1 MRDSTL
7 WMAVLAATLVACE
20 APERVPPPSGTQ
32 LMAERLQQIARNRD
46 PVSNTYLNDLRIG
59 YLNGL
64 EEPLDP
70 LARLRARILLARERL
85 RAGQTQAAIDEFHQL
100 QPEIEQRQVRMRP
113 SLDLLIGTAY
123 MRLGE
128 QVNCLEGHTTA
139 SCLFPIGPDGVH
151 ADQQGSRMAL
161 DHFTA
166 VLERN
171 PDDLTARWLLNIAYM
186 TLGEYPDPVPP
197 QWLIA
202 PSLFA
207 SEHDIGH
214 FPDIAPFLGLDLV
227 SLAGGSI
234 MDDFDNDGFLD
245 LMISAW
251 NLNDQLRYFRNR
263 GDGTFVERTR
273 EVGLTGIT
281 GGLQLVHADFDND
294 GWLDFLAVRGA
305 WQGRDGQH
313 PNSLVRNQGDGTFA
327 DVTAAAGLL
336 SFHPTQ
342 TAAWADVDNDGL
354 LDLFVGNET
363 FPGIGDVHPG
373 ELFHNQGDG
382 TFVEKAASL
391 GLATEG
397 LVKGTTWGDFDNDGQ
412 VDLYVS
418 RLMGD
423 NFLFR
428 NRGTAPTEGPRF
440 ADVAGRAGV
449 RRPRESFPTWFWD
462 FDNDGWL
469 DLFASGYHY
478 NPDLNAGDVAAD
490 YLGLPTDA
498 ERARL
503 FRNRGDGTFAD
514 ISQPS
519 RLHQVLYTMGCNY
532 VDLDN
537 DGWLDF
543 YLATG
548 SPSLRSVVPNRM
560 FRNAGGRVFQ
570 DVTASGGF
578 GHLQKGHGVAV
589 GDLDNDGDQDIYAV
603 IGGAY
608 TGDTFQNVLFEN
620 PGHGHR
626 WITLLLEGTQA
637 NRSAIGARIE
647 VQVETS
653 EGTRSIHRM
662 VSSGAS
668 FGASSLQE
676 EIGLGQATA
685 IREIAVIWPG
695 TDEVQRFADV
705 PLDRTYRVRQGAAAL
720 IPLVRRSLS
729 LAPKRDGAVQSHEHS
744 PAPDRSSL

>member
-1 MRDSTL
+1 MLCSIL
-7 WMAVLAATLVACE
+7 FLVVASLAACT
-20 APERVPPPSGTQ
+20 APEQAPPSAAGTQ
-32 LMAERLQQIARNRD
+32 RMVERLQQIALNRN
-46 PVSNTYLNDLRIG
+46 PISNIYLNDLRVEHFSRLQEHA
-59 YLNGL
+59 Y
-64 EEPLDP
+64 P
-70 LARLRARILLARERL
+70 LARLRTRIVLARERL
-85 RAGQTQAAIDEFHQL
+85 RAGQTQASIDELYAL
-100 QPEIEQRQVRMRP
+100 QPEIEHHRIRTQP
-113 SLDLLIGTAY
+113 SLDMLLGLAY

-139 SCLFPIGPDGVH
+139 ACLFPIGPDGVH
-151 ADQQGSRMAL
+151 ADPRGSRTAL
-161 DHFTA
+161 AYFTT
-166 VLERN
+166 VLEQN

-186 TLGEYPDPVPP
+186 TLGEYPDQVPS
-197 QWLIA
+197 QWVLA

-207 SEHDIGH
+207 SEYDIGH
-214 FPDIAPFLGLDLV
+214 FPDIAPFLSLDLV
-227 SLAGGSI
+227 SLSGGSI
-234 MDDFDNDGFLD
+234 MDDFDNDGLLD
-245 LMISAW
+245 LVVSSWA
-251 NLNDQLRYFRNR
+251 LGDQLRYFRNQ
-263 GDGTFVERTR
+263 GDGTFSERTQA
-273 EVGLTGIT
+273 VGLTGLT

-294 GWLDFLAVRGA
+294 SYLDFLVLRGA
-305 WQGRDGQH
+305 WMGVDGQH
-313 PNSLVRNQGDGTFA
+313 PNSLVRNQGGTFA
-327 DVTAAAGLL
+327 DVTEATGLL

-342 TAAWADVDNDGL
+342 TAAWADMDNDGW
-354 LDLFVGNET
+354 LDLFIGNET
-363 FPGIGDVHPG
+363 FREDGDIHPS

-391 GLATEG
+391 GLATQG
-397 LVKGTTWGDFDNDGQ
+397 FVKGATWGDFDNDGQ

-418 RLMGD
+418 RLLGD

-428 NRGTAPTEGPRF
+428 NQGAESTEEPRF
-440 ADVAGRAGV
+440 VDVASLAGV
-449 RRPRESFPTWFWD
+449 KQPHNSFPTWFWD

-478 NPDLNAGDVAAD
+478 NPEINAGDVAAD

-503 FRNRGDGTFAD
+503 FRNRGNGTFAD
-514 ISQPS
+514 VSQAHH
-519 RLHQVLYTMGCNY
+519 LHKVLYTMGCNY

-543 YLATG
+543 YVGTG
-548 SPSLRSVVPNRM
+548 APSLRSVMPNRM
-560 FRNAGGRVFQ
+560 FRNASGRVFQ

-608 TGDTFQNVLFEN
+608 TGDIFQNVLFEN
-620 PGHGHR
+620 PGHGNR

-637 NRSAIGARIE
+637 NRSAIGARVE

-653 EGTRSIHRM
+653 RGTRSIHRT

-668 FGASSLQE
+668 FGASSLQQ
-676 EIGLGQATA
+676 EIGLGPATA

-695 TDEVQRFADV
+695 ADKIQRFADV
-705 PLDRTYRVRQGAAAL
+705 PLDQAYRVRQGAAAL
-720 IPLVRRSLS
+720 IPLVRKAVS
-729 LAPKRDGAVQSHEHS
+729 LAPERDAQGHHS
-744 PAPDRSSL
+744 PARN

>member
-1 MRDSTL
+1 MLYSTL
-7 WMAVLAATLVACE
+7 SLAVVASLAACT
-20 APERVPPPSGTQ
+20 APEQAPPSSADTQ
-32 LMAERLQQIARNRD
+32 RMAERLRQIALNRN
-46 PVSNTYLNDLRIG
+46 PISNIYLNDLRVEHFSR
-59 YLNGL
+59 LQERL
-64 EEPLDP
+64 SP
-70 LARLRARILLARERL
+70 LARLRTRIVLAREHL
-85 RAGQTQAAIDEFHQL
+85 RAGQTQASIDKLYAL
-100 QPEIEQRQVRMRP
+100 QPEIEHHRIRTQP
-113 SLDLLIGTAY
+113 SLDMILGLAY
-123 MRLGE
+123 LRLGE

-139 SCLFPIGPDGVH
+139 ACLFPIGPDGVH
-151 ADQQGSRMAL
+151 ADPQGSRTAL
-161 DHFTA
+161 GYFTT
-166 VLERN
+166 VLEQN

-186 TLGEYPDPVPP
+186 TLGEYPDQVPS
-197 QWLIA
+197 QWLLA
-202 PSLFA
+202 PSLFV
-207 SEHDIGH
+207 SEYDIGR
-214 FPDIAPFLGLDLV
+214 FPDIAPFLRLDLV
-227 SLAGGSI
+227 SLSGGSI
-234 MDDFDNDGFLD
+234 MDDFDNDGLLD
-245 LMISAW
+245 LVISSWA
-251 NLNDQLRYFRNR
+251 LDDQLRYFRNQ
-263 GDGTFVERTR
+263 GDGTFSERTQA
-273 EVGLTGIT
+273 VGLAGLT

-294 GWLDFLAVRGA
+294 SYLDFLVLRGA
-305 WQGRDGQH
+305 WMGIDGQH
-313 PNSLVRNQGDGTFA
+313 PNSLVRNQGGTFA
-327 DVTAAAGLL
+327 DVTEAAGLL

-342 TAAWADVDNDGL
+342 TAAWADMDNDGW

-363 FPGIGDVHPG
+363 FLDDGDIHPS

-382 TFVEKAASL
+382 TFAEKAASL
-391 GLATEG
+391 GLATKG
-397 LVKGTTWGDFDNDGQ
+397 FVKGSTWGDFDNDGQ

-418 RLMGD
+418 RLLGD

-428 NRGTAPTEGPRF
+428 NQGAESTEEPRF
-440 ADVAGRAGV
+440 VDVASLAGV
-449 RRPRESFPTWFWD
+449 EQPHNSFPTWFWD

-478 NPDLNAGDVAAD
+478 NPEINAGDVAAD

-503 FRNRGDGTFAD
+503 FRNRGNGTFAD
-514 ISQPS
+514 VSQAHH
-519 RLHQVLYTMGCNY
+519 LHKVLYTMGCNY

-543 YLATG
+543 YAGTG
-548 SPSLRSVVPNRM
+548 APSLRSVMPNRM

-608 TGDTFQNVLFEN
+608 TGDIFQNVLFEN

-637 NRSAIGARIE
+637 NRSAIGARVE

-653 EGTRSIHRM
+653 GGTRSIHRM

-668 FGASSLQE
+668 FGASSLQQ

-695 TDEVQRFADV
+695 ADAVQRFADV
-705 PLDRTYRVRQGAAAL
+705 PLDQAYRVRQGEVAL
-720 IPLVRRSLS
+720 IPLVRKSVS
-729 LAPKRDGAVQSHEHS
+729 LAPARDGAAQGHHS
-744 PAPDRSSL
+744 PAHN

>member
-1 MRDSTL
+1 MLYSTL
-7 WMAVLAATLVACE
+7 SLAVVASLAACT
-20 APERVPPPSGTQ
+20 APEQAPPSSAGTQ
-32 LMAERLQQIARNRD
+32 RMAERLRQIALNRN
-46 PVSNTYLNDLRIG
+46 PISNIYLNDLRVEHFSR
-59 YLNGL
+59 LQERL
-64 EEPLDP
+64 SP
-70 LARLRARILLARERL
+70 LARLRTRIVLAREHL
-85 RAGQTQAAIDEFHQL
+85 RAGQTQASIDELYAL
-100 QPEIEQRQVRMRP
+100 QPEIEHHRIRTQP
-113 SLDLLIGTAY
+113 SLDALLGLAY
-123 MRLGE
+123 LRLGE

-139 SCLFPIGPDGVH
+139 ACLFPIGPDGVH
-151 ADQQGSRMAL
+151 ADQRGSRTAL
-161 DHFTA
+161 GYFTT
-166 VLERN
+166 VLEQN
-171 PDDLTARWLLNIAYM
+171 PNDLTARWLLNIAYM
-186 TLGEYPDPVPP
+186 TLGEYPDQVPS
-197 QWLIA
+197 QWLLA
-202 PSLFA
+202 PSLFV
-207 SEHDIGH
+207 SEYDIGH
-214 FPDIAPFLGLDLV
+214 FPDIAPFLRIDLV
-227 SLAGGSI
+227 SSAGGSI
-234 MDDFDNDGFLD
+234 MDDFDNDGLLD
-245 LMISAW
+245 LVISSW
-251 NLNDQLRYFRNR
+251 DLDDQLRYFRNQ
-263 GDGTFVERTR
+263 GDGTFSERTQA
-273 EVGLTGIT
+273 VGLAGLT

-294 GWLDFLAVRGA
+294 SYLDFLVLRGA
-305 WQGRDGQH
+305 WMGIDGQH
-313 PNSLVRNQGDGTFA
+313 PNSLVRNQGGTFA
-327 DVTAAAGLL
+327 DVTEAAGLL

-342 TAAWADVDNDGL
+342 TAAWADMDNDGW

-363 FPGIGDVHPG
+363 FLDDGDIHPS

-382 TFVEKAASL
+382 TFAEKAASL
-391 GLATEG
+391 GLATQG
-397 LVKGTTWGDFDNDGQ
+397 FVKGSTWGDFDNDGQ

-418 RLMGD
+418 RLLGD

-428 NRGTAPTEGPRF
+428 NQGTESTEEPRF
-440 ADVAGRAGV
+440 VNVASQAGV
-449 RRPRESFPTWFWD
+449 KQPHNSFPTWFWD

-478 NPDLNAGDVAAD
+478 NPEINAGDVAAD

-503 FRNRGDGTFAD
+503 FRNRGNGTFAD
-514 ISQPS
+514 VSQAHH
-519 RLHQVLYTMGCNY
+519 LHKVLYTMGCNY

-543 YLATG
+543 YAGTG
-548 SPSLRSVVPNRM
+548 APSLRSVMPNRM

-608 TGDTFQNVLFEN
+608 TGDIFQNVLFEN

-637 NRSAIGARIE
+637 NRSAIGARVE

-653 EGTRSIHRM
+653 GGTRSIHRT

-668 FGASSLQE
+668 FGASSLQQ

-695 TDEVQRFADV
+695 EGAVQRFADV
-705 PLDRTYRVRQGAAAL
+705 PLDQAYRVRQGEAAL
-720 IPLVRRSLS
+720 IPLVRKAVS
-729 LAPKRDGAVQSHEHS
+729 LAPERDGADQGHHS
-744 PAPDRSSL
+744 PAHN

>member
-1 MRDSTL
+1 
-7 WMAVLAATLVACE
+7 
-20 APERVPPPSGTQ
+20 
-32 LMAERLQQIARNRD
+32 MAERLRQIARNRD
-46 PVSNTYLNDLRIG
+46 PVSNTYLNDLRVS
-59 YLNGL
+59 YLSGL
-64 EEPLDP
+64 EDPLDP

-85 RAGQTQAAIDEFHQL
+85 RAGQTQAAIDEFRQL
-100 QPEIEQRQVRMRP
+100 QPEIEQRQVRMQP
-113 SLDLLIGTAY
+113 SLDLLMGTAY

-139 SCLFPIGPDGVH
+139 SCLFPIGTDGVH
-151 ADQQGSRMAL
+151 ADPQGSRMAI
-161 DHFTA
+161 DYFAA
-166 VLERN
+166 VLEQN
-171 PDDLTARWLLNIAYM
+171 PSDLTARWLLNIAYM
-186 TLGEYPDPVPP
+186 TLGEYPDQVPP

-207 SEHDIGH
+207 SEHDIEH

-234 MDDFDNDGFLD
+234 MDDFDNDGLLD

-251 NLNDQLRYFRNR
+251 GLHDQLRYFRNR

-273 EVGLTGIT
+273 EVGITGIT

-294 GWLDFLAVRGA
+294 SWLDFLAVRGA

-327 DVTAAAGLL
+327 DVTEAAGVL

-342 TAAWADVDNDGL
+342 TAAWADIDNDGL

-363 FPGIGDVHPG
+363 FPGIGDTHPS

-382 TFVEKAASL
+382 TFVDKAVSL

-412 VDLYVS
+412 IDLYVS

-423 NFLFR
+423 NLLFR
-428 NRGTAPTEGPRF
+428 NRGGEPADGPRF
-440 ADVAGRAGV
+440 TDVAGQAGV
-449 RRPRESFPTWFWD
+449 KRPHESFPTWFWD

-478 NPDLNAGDVAAD
+478 NPDINAGDVAAD
-490 YLGLPTDA
+490 YLGLPTNA

-514 ISQPS
+514 ISQTS
-519 RLHQVLYTMGCNY
+519 HLHQVLYTMGCNY

-543 YLATG
+543 YVATG

-560 FRNAGGRVFQ
+560 FRNADGHVFQ

-620 PGHGHR
+620 PGHGNR

-637 NRSAIGARIE
+637 NRSAIGARVE

-653 EGTRSIHRM
+653 EGIRSIHRT

-668 FGASSLQE
+668 FGASSLQQ

-695 TDEVQRFADV
+695 ADEVQRFADV

-729 LAPKRDGAVQSHEHS
+729 LAPERDSTAGSHGHRPTSAVSQ
-744 PAPDRSSL
+744 

>member
-1 MRDSTL
+1 MRYSTL
-7 WMAVLAATLVACE
+7 LTAACIASLVACD
-20 APERVPPPSGTQ
+20 PPSGTQ

-46 PVSNTYLNDLRIG
+46 PVSNTYLNDLRVG
-59 YLNGL
+59 YLSGL

-70 LARLRARILLARERL
+70 LARLRARILLAREHL
-85 RAGQTQAAIDEFHQL
+85 RAGQTQAAIDEFRQL
-100 QPEIEQRQVRMRP
+100 QPEIEQRQVRMQP
-113 SLDLLIGTAY
+113 SLDLLLGTAY

-128 QVNCLEGHTTA
+128 QVNCLAGHATA

-151 ADQQGSRMAL
+151 ADPHGSRMAL
-161 DHFTA
+161 DHFAA
-166 VLERN
+166 VLEQN
-171 PDDLTARWLLNIAYM
+171 PGDLTARWLLNIAYM
-186 TLGEYPDPVPP
+186 TLGEYPAQVPP

-207 SEHDIGH
+207 SEYDIRH

-251 NLNDQLRYFRNR
+251 GLHDQLRYFRNQ

-294 GWLDFLAVRGA
+294 SWLDFLAVRGA

-313 PNSLVRNQGDGTFA
+313 PNSLVRNQGDGIFA
-327 DVTAAAGLL
+327 DVTEAAGVL

-342 TAAWADVDNDGL
+342 TAAWADIDNDGL

-363 FPGIGDVHPG
+363 FPGIGDTHPG

-382 TFVEKAASL
+382 TFVEKATPL
-391 GLATEG
+391 GLATKG
-397 LVKGTTWGDFDNDGQ
+397 LVKGATWGDFDNDGQ
-412 VDLYVS
+412 IDLYVS

-423 NFLFR
+423 NLLFR
-428 NRGTAPTEGPRF
+428 NRGGEPRF
-440 ADVAGRAGV
+440 TDVAGQAGV
-449 RRPRESFPTWFWD
+449 KRPHESFPTWFWD

-478 NPDLNAGDVAAD
+478 NPDINAGDVAAD
-490 YLGLPTDA
+490 YLGLPTNA

-503 FRNRGDGTFAD
+503 FRNRGDGTFTD
-514 ISQPS
+514 MSQAS

-532 VDLDN
+532 IDLDN

-543 YLATG
+543 YVATG

-560 FRNAGGRVFQ
+560 FRNANGRVFQ

-626 WITLLLEGTQA
+626 WITLLLEGTEA
-637 NRSAIGARIE
+637 NRSAIGARVE
-647 VQVETS
+647 VQVETA

-668 FGASSLQE
+668 FGASSLQQ
-676 EIGLGQATA
+676 EIGLGPATA

-695 TDEVQRFADV
+695 ADEVQRFADV
-705 PLDRTYRVRQGAAAL
+705 PLDRTYRVRQDAAAL

-729 LAPKRDGAVQSHEHS
+729 LAPERDGAAGSHGHS
-744 PAPDRSSL
+744 PGLD

>member
-1 MRDSTL
+1 MLYSTRSL
-7 WMAVLAATLVACE
+7 AVVASLAACT
-20 APERVPPPSGTQ
+20 APEQAPPSSAGTQ
-32 LMAERLQQIARNRD
+32 RMVERLQQIALNRN
-46 PVSNTYLNDLRIG
+46 PISNIYLNDLRVEHFSRLQEHL
-59 YLNGL
+59 Y
-64 EEPLDP
+64 P
-70 LARLRARILLARERL
+70 LARLRTRIVLAREHL
-85 RAGQTQAAIDEFHQL
+85 RAGQTQASIDELYAL
-100 QPEIEQRQVRMRP
+100 QPEIEHHRIRTQP
-113 SLDLLIGTAY
+113 SLDMLLGLAY

-139 SCLFPIGPDGVH
+139 ACLFPIGPDGVH
-151 ADQQGSRMAL
+151 ADPQGSRTAL
-161 DHFTA
+161 AYFTT
-166 VLERN
+166 VLEQN

-186 TLGEYPDPVPP
+186 TLGEYPDQVPS
-197 QWLIA
+197 QWLLA

-214 FPDIAPFLGLDLV
+214 FPDIAPFLRLDLV
-227 SLAGGSI
+227 SLSGGSI
-234 MDDFDNDGFLD
+234 MDDFDNDGLLD
-245 LMISAW
+245 LVISSWA
-251 NLNDQLRYFRNR
+251 LDDQLRYFRNQ
-263 GDGTFVERTR
+263 GDGTFSERTQA
-273 EVGLTGIT
+273 VGLTGLT

-294 GWLDFLAVRGA
+294 SWLDFLVLRGA
-305 WQGRDGQH
+305 WMGIDGQH
-313 PNSLVRNQGDGTFA
+313 PNSLVHNQGGTFA
-327 DVTAAAGLL
+327 DVTEAAGLL

-342 TAAWADVDNDGL
+342 TAAWADMDNDGW
-354 LDLFVGNET
+354 LDLFIGNET
-363 FPGIGDVHPG
+363 FLDDGDIHPS

-382 TFVEKAASL
+382 TFAEKAASL
-391 GLATEG
+391 GLATQG
-397 LVKGTTWGDFDNDGQ
+397 FVKGATWGDFDNDGQ

-428 NRGTAPTEGPRF
+428 NQGAESIEEPRF
-440 ADVAGRAGV
+440 VDVASLAGV
-449 RRPRESFPTWFWD
+449 KQPHNSFPTWFWD

-478 NPDLNAGDVAAD
+478 NPEINAGDVAAD

-503 FRNRGDGTFAD
+503 FRNRGNGTFAD
-514 ISQPS
+514 VSQGH
-519 RLHQVLYTMGCNY
+519 RLHKVLYTMGCNY

-543 YLATG
+543 YAGTG
-548 SPSLRSVVPNRM
+548 APSLRSVMPNRM

-608 TGDTFQNVLFEN
+608 TGDIFQNVLFEN

-637 NRSAIGARIE
+637 NRSAIGARVE

-653 EGTRSIHRM
+653 GGTRSIHRM

-668 FGASSLQE
+668 FGASSLQQ

-695 TDEVQRFADV
+695 EDEVQRFADV
-705 PLDRTYRVRQGAAAL
+705 PLDQAYRVRQGEAAL
-720 IPLVRRSLS
+720 IPLGRRSVS
-729 LAPKRDGAVQSHEHS
+729 LAPERDGAAHGHHS
-744 PAPDRSSL
+744 PAHD

>member
-1 MRDSTL
+1 MLYSTL
-7 WMAVLAATLVACE
+7 SLVVVSLAACT
-20 APERVPPPSGTQ
+20 APEQAPPPAAPTQ
-32 LMAERLQQIARNRD
+32 RMAERLQQIAHNQN
-46 PVSNTYLNDLRIG
+46 PVSNIYLNDLRVDHFSSRQD
-59 YLNGL
+59 LL
-64 EEPLDP
+64 SP
-70 LARLRARILLARERL
+70 LALMRARILLARERL
-85 RAGQTQAAIDEFHQL
+85 RAGQTQASIDEFQQL
-100 QPEIEQRQVRMRP
+100 RPELEKRQVRMEP
-113 SLDLLIGTAY
+113 SLDMLLGLAY
-123 MRLGE
+123 LRLGE

-151 ADQQGSRMAL
+151 ADPRGSRTAL
-161 DHFTA
+161 SYLAT
-166 VLERN
+166 VLEQN

-186 TLGEYPDPVPP
+186 TLGEYPDQVPS

-202 PSLFA
+202 PALFV
-207 SEHDIGH
+207 SEYDIGH
-214 FPDIAPFLGLDLV
+214 FPDIAPFLRLDLV

-251 NLNDQLRYFRNR
+251 GLHDQLRYFRNQ
-263 GDGTFVERTR
+263 GDGTFSERTR
-273 EVGLTGIT
+273 EAGLTGIT

-305 WQGRDGQH
+305 WQGIDGQH

-327 DVTAAAGLL
+327 DVTEAAGLL

-342 TAAWADVDNDGL
+342 TAAWADVDSDGL

-363 FPGIGDVHPG
+363 FPGLNDVHPG

-391 GLATEG
+391 GLAVEG
-397 LVKGTTWGDFDNDGQ
+397 FVKGATWGDFDNDGQ
-412 VDLYVS
+412 IDLYVS

-423 NFLFR
+423 NFLFH
-428 NRGTAPTEGPRF
+428 NRGPEPAEGLPF
-440 ADVAGRAGV
+440 ADVAGQAGV
-449 RRPRESFPTWFWD
+449 KRPHESFPTWFWD

-490 YLGLPTDA
+490 YLGVPTDA

-503 FRNRGDGTFAD
+503 FRNRGNGTFAD
-514 ISQPS
+514 VSQTHH
-519 RLHQVLYTMGCNY
+519 LHKVLYTMGCNY

-543 YLATG
+543 YVGTG
-548 SPSLRSVVPNRM
+548 APSLRSVMPNRM
-560 FRNAGGRVFQ
+560 FRNASGHVFQ
-570 DVTASGGF
+570 DVTTSGGF

-620 PGHGHR
+620 PGHGNR

-637 NRSAIGARIE
+637 NRSAIGARVE
-647 VQVETS
+647 VQVETA
-653 EGTRSIHRM
+653 EGIRSIHRT

-668 FGASSLQE
+668 FGASSLQQ

-685 IREIAVIWPG
+685 IREIAVLWPG
-695 TDEVQRFADV
+695 EDAVQRFADV
-705 PLDRTYRVRQGAAAL
+705 PLDQAYRVRQGEAAL
-720 IPLVRRSLS
+720 IPLVRKSVS
-729 LAPKRDGAVQSHEHS
+729 LAPERDAQGHHS
-744 PAPDRSSL
+744 PAHN

>member
-1 MRDSTL
+1 MRHSTL
-7 WMAVLAATLVACE
+7 LMAACIGSLIACE
-20 APERVPPPSGTQ
+20 TPEQVPPPSDAQ
-32 LMAERLQQIARNRD
+32 SMAERLRQIAHNRD
-46 PVSNTYLNDLRIG
+46 PVSNTYLSDLRVS
-59 YLNGL
+59 YLSGL
-64 EEPLDP
+64 AEPLDP

-85 RAGQTQAAIDEFHQL
+85 RAGQTQASIDEFRQL
-100 QPEIEQRQVRMRP
+100 QPEIEQRQVRMQP
-113 SLDLLIGTAY
+113 SLDLLLGTAY

-151 ADQQGSRMAL
+151 ADPHGSRMAL
-161 DHFTA
+161 GHFAA
-166 VLERN
+166 VLEQN
-171 PDDLTARWLLNIAYM
+171 PGDLTARWLLNVAYM
-186 TLGEYPDPVPP
+186 TLGEYPDQVPP

-251 NLNDQLRYFRNR
+251 GLHDQLRYFRNQ
-263 GDGTFVERTR
+263 GDGTFAERTR

-294 GWLDFLAVRGA
+294 SWLDFLAVRGA
-305 WQGRDGQH
+305 WQDRDGQH

-327 DVTAAAGLL
+327 DVTEAAGVL

-342 TAAWADVDNDGL
+342 TAAWADIDSDGL

-363 FPGIGDVHPG
+363 FPGIGDTHPG

-382 TFVEKAASL
+382 TFIEKAASL

-397 LVKGTTWGDFDNDGQ
+397 LVKGATWGDFDNDGQ
-412 VDLYVS
+412 IDLYVS

-423 NFLFR
+423 NLLFR
-428 NRGTAPTEGPRF
+428 NRGGEPADGPRF
-440 ADVAGRAGV
+440 TDVAGQAGV
-449 RRPRESFPTWFWD
+449 KRPHESFPTWFWD

-478 NPDLNAGDVAAD
+478 NPDINAGDVAAD
-490 YLGLPTDA
+490 YLSLPTNA

-514 ISQPS
+514 VSQTS

-543 YLATG
+543 YVATG

-560 FRNAGGRVFQ
+560 FRNASGHVFQ

-637 NRSAIGARIE
+637 NRSAIGARVE

-668 FGASSLQE
+668 FGASSLQQ
-676 EIGLGQATA
+676 EIGLGQAAA

-695 TDEVQRFADV
+695 ADEVQRFSEV

-729 LAPKRDGAVQSHEHS
+729 LAPERDGAAGSHEHRPTS
-744 PAPDRSSL
+744 AAYQ

>member
-1 MRDSTL
+1 MLYSTL
-7 WMAVLAATLVACE
+7 SLAIVVSLAACT
-20 APERVPPPSGTQ
+20 APEQARPSSAATQ
-32 LMAERLQQIARNRD
+32 RMAERLRQIAHNQN
-46 PVSNTYLNDLRIG
+46 PISNIYLNDLRVEHFSSRQEH
-59 YLNGL
+59 LS
-64 EEPLDP
+64 P
-70 LARLRARILLARERL
+70 LARMRARILLARERL
-85 RAGQTQAAIDEFHQL
+85 RAGQTQVSIDEFHQL
-100 QPEIEQRQVRMRP
+100 RPELEKRQVRMQP
-113 SLDLLIGTAY
+113 SLNMLLGLAY

-151 ADQQGSRMAL
+151 ADQQGSRTAL
-161 DHFTA
+161 DHFTT
-166 VLERN
+166 VLEQN

-186 TLGEYPDPVPP
+186 TLGKYPDQVPS

-214 FPDIAPFLGLDLV
+214 FLDIAPFLRLDLV

-234 MDDFDNDGFLD
+234 MDDFDNDGLLD
-245 LMISAW
+245 LVISSW
-251 NLNDQLRYFRNR
+251 DLDEQLRYFRNQ

-273 EVGLTGIT
+273 AVGLTGIT

-294 GWLDFLAVRGA
+294 SWLDFLAVRGA
-305 WQGRDGQH
+305 WQGIDGQH

-327 DVTAAAGLL
+327 DVTEAAGVL

-342 TAAWADVDNDGL
+342 TAAWADVDNDGW

-363 FPGIGDVHPG
+363 FPGTGDVHPS

-391 GLATEG
+391 GLATKG
-397 LVKGTTWGDFDNDGQ
+397 FVKGSTWGDFDNDGQ
-412 VDLYVS
+412 IDLYVS

-423 NFLFR
+423 NSLFH
-428 NRGTAPTEGPRF
+428 NRGAEPAEGSRF
-440 ADVAGRAGV
+440 TDVAGRAGV
-449 RRPRESFPTWFWD
+449 KRPHESFPTWFWD

-503 FRNRGDGTFAD
+503 FRNQGNGTFAD
-514 ISQPS
+514 VSQAHHV
-519 RLHQVLYTMGCNY
+519 HQVLYTMGCNY

-543 YLATG
+543 YVGTG
-548 SPSLRSVVPNRM
+548 APSLRSVMPNRM
-560 FRNAGGRVFQ
+560 FRNAGGHVFQ

-608 TGDTFQNVLFEN
+608 TGDIFQNVLFEN
-620 PGHGHR
+620 PGHGNR
-626 WITLLLEGTQA
+626 WVTLLLEGTQA
-637 NRSAIGARIE
+637 NRSAIGARVE

-653 EGTRSIHRM
+653 AGTRSIHRM

-668 FGASSLQE
+668 FGASSLQQ
-676 EIGLGQATA
+676 EIGLGPATA
-685 IREIAVIWPG
+685 IQEISVIWPG
-695 TDEVQRFADV
+695 ADKIQRFADV
-705 PLDRTYRVRQGAAAL
+705 PLDRAYRVRQGEATL
-720 IPLVRRSLS
+720 IPLVRRSVS
-729 LAPKRDGAVQSHEHS
+729 LAPERDGATQVHHS
-744 PAPDRSSL
+744 PAHD

>member
-1 MRDSTL
+1 MLSSTL
-7 WMAVLAATLVACE
+7 SLAVVASLVACTASE
-20 APERVPPPSGTQ
+20 QAPPSSAGTQ
-32 LMAERLQQIARNRD
+32 RMAERLRQIAHNRN
-46 PVSNTYLNDLRIG
+46 PVANIYLNDLRVEHFNR
-59 YLNGL
+59 LQERL
-64 EEPLDP
+64 SPLT
-70 LARLRARILLARERL
+70 RLRTRIVLARERL
-85 RAGQTQAAIDEFHQL
+85 RAGQTQTSIDEFYAL
-100 QPEIEQRQVRMRP
+100 QPEIEHHRIRTQP
-113 SLDLLIGTAY
+113 SIDMLLGIAY

-151 ADQQGSRMAL
+151 TDPQGSRTAL
-161 DHFTA
+161 GYFTTA
-166 VLERN
+166 LEQN

-186 TLGEYPDPVPP
+186 TLGEYPDQVPS
-197 QWLIA
+197 QWLLA

-214 FPDIAPFLGLDLV
+214 FPDIAPFLRLDLV
-227 SLAGGSI
+227 SPAGGSI
-234 MDDFDNDGFLD
+234 MDDFDNDGLLD
-245 LMISAW
+245 LVISSW
-251 NLNDQLRYFRNR
+251 EIDDQLRYFRNQ
-263 GDGTFVERTR
+263 GDGTFSERTQA
-273 EVGLTGIT
+273 VGLTGLT

-294 GWLDFLAVRGA
+294 SWLDFLVLRGA
-305 WQGRDGQH
+305 WMGIDGQH
-313 PNSLVRNQGDGTFA
+313 PNSLVRNQSGTFA
-327 DVTAAAGLL
+327 DVTEAAGLL

-342 TAAWADVDNDGL
+342 TAAWADMDNDGW

-363 FPGIGDVHPG
+363 FLDDGDIHPS

-382 TFVEKAASL
+382 TFAEKAASL
-391 GLATEG
+391 GLATKG
-397 LVKGTTWGDFDNDGQ
+397 FVKGATWGDFDNDGQ

-423 NFLFR
+423 NLLFR
-428 NRGTAPTEGPRF
+428 NQGAESTAEPRF
-440 ADVAGRAGV
+440 VDVASLAGV
-449 RRPRESFPTWFWD
+449 KQPHNSFPTWFWD

-478 NPDLNAGDVAAD
+478 NPEINAGDVAAD

-503 FRNRGDGTFAD
+503 FRNRGNGTFAD
-514 ISQPS
+514 VSQAS
-519 RLHQVLYTMGCNY
+519 HLHKVLYTMGCNY

-543 YLATG
+543 YLGTG
-548 SPSLRSVVPNRM
+548 APSLRSVMPNRM
-560 FRNAGGRVFQ
+560 FRNAEGQGFQ
-570 DVTASGGF
+570 DVTTSGGF

-608 TGDTFQNVLFEN
+608 TGDIFQNVLFEN

-647 VQVETS
+647 VQVKTA
-653 EGTRSIHRM
+653 EGTRSIHRT

-668 FGASSLQE
+668 FGASSLQQ
-676 EIGLGQATA
+676 EIGLGQATV

-695 TDEVQRFADV
+695 ADEAQRFADV
-705 PLDRTYRVRQGAAAL
+705 PLDRAYRVRQGQADL
-720 IPLVRRSLS
+720 IPLARQSLS
-729 LAPKRDGAVQSHEHS
+729 LAPKRDGAAQGHHS
-744 PAPDRSSL
+744 PAHN

>member
-1 MRDSTL
+1 MRYSTL
-7 WMAVLAATLVACE
+7 LMAACIASLVACE
-20 APERVPPPSGTQ
+20 PPEQVPPPSISQ
-32 LMAERLQQIARNRD
+32 SMAERLQQIARNRN
-46 PVSNTYLNDLRIG
+46 PVSNTYLNDLRVG
-59 YLNGL
+59 YLSGL

-85 RAGQTQAAIDEFHQL
+85 RAGQTQAAIDEFRQL
-100 QPEIEQRQVRMRP
+100 QPEIEQRQVRLQP
-113 SLDLLIGTAY
+113 SLDLLLGTAY

-128 QVNCLEGHTTA
+128 QVNCLEGHATA

-151 ADQQGSRMAL
+151 ADPQGSRMAIN
-161 DHFTA
+161 HFAA
-166 VLERN
+166 VLEQN
-171 PDDLTARWLLNIAYM
+171 PSDLTARWLLNIAYM
-186 TLGEYPDPVPP
+186 TLGEYPDQVPP
-197 QWLIA
+197 EWLIA
-202 PSLFA
+202 PSLFT
-207 SEHDIGH
+207 SEYDIGH
-214 FPDIAPFLGLDLV
+214 FPDIAPFLKLDLV

-251 NLNDQLRYFRNR
+251 GLHDQLRYFRNR

-294 GWLDFLAVRGA
+294 SWLDFLAVRGA
-305 WQGRDGQH
+305 WQDRDGLH

-327 DVTAAAGLL
+327 DVTETAGVL

-342 TAAWADVDNDGL
+342 TAAWADIDNDGL

-382 TFVEKAASL
+382 TFSEKAASL
-391 GLATEG
+391 GLATKG
-397 LVKGTTWGDFDNDGQ
+397 FVKGATWGDFDNDGQ
-412 VDLYVS
+412 IDLYVS

-423 NFLFR
+423 NLLFR
-428 NRGTAPTEGPRF
+428 NRGGEPAEGPRF
-440 ADVAGRAGV
+440 TDVAGQAGV
-449 RRPRESFPTWFWD
+449 KRPHESFPTWFWD

-478 NPDLNAGDVAAD
+478 NPDINAGDVAAD
-490 YLGLPTDA
+490 YLNLPTNA

-514 ISQPS
+514 VSQTS

-537 DGWLDF
+537 DGLLDF
-543 YLATG
+543 YVATG

-560 FRNAGGRVFQ
+560 FRNAGGRAFQ

-637 NRSAIGARIE
+637 NRSAIGARVE
-647 VQVETS
+647 VQVETA

-668 FGASSLQE
+668 FGASSLQQ
-676 EIGLGQATA
+676 EIGLGPATA

-695 TDEVQRFADV
+695 ADEVQRFVDV

-720 IPLVRRSLS
+720 IPLARRALS
-729 LAPKRDGAVQSHEHS
+729 LAPERDGAAGSHEHS
-744 PAPDRSSL
+744 PTPEQNSL

>member
-1 MRDSTL
+1 MLYSIL
-7 WMAVLAATLVACE
+7 FLVVVSLAACT
-20 APERVPPPSGTQ
+20 APEQAPPSSAGTQ
-32 LMAERLQQIARNRD
+32 RMVERLQQIALNRN
-46 PVSNTYLNDLRIG
+46 PISNIYLNDLRVEHFSR
-59 YLNGL
+59 LQEHL
-64 EEPLDP
+64 SP
-70 LARLRARILLARERL
+70 LARLRTRIVLAREYL
-85 RAGQTQAAIDEFHQL
+85 RAGQTQASIDELSAL
-100 QPEIEQRQVRMRP
+100 QPEIEHHRIRTEP
-113 SLDLLIGTAY
+113 SLDMILGLAY

-139 SCLFPIGPDGVH
+139 ACLFPIGPDGVH
-151 ADQQGSRMAL
+151 ADPQGSRTAL
-161 DHFTA
+161 AYFTT
-166 VLERN
+166 VLEQN

-186 TLGEYPDPVPP
+186 TLGEYPDQVPS
-197 QWLIA
+197 QWLLA

-207 SEHDIGH
+207 SEYDIGH
-214 FPDIAPFLGLDLV
+214 FPDIAPFLRLDLV
-227 SLAGGSI
+227 SLSGGSI
-234 MDDFDNDGFLD
+234 MDDFDNDGLLD
-245 LMISAW
+245 LVISSWA
-251 NLNDQLRYFRNR
+251 LDDQLRYFRNQ
-263 GDGTFVERTR
+263 GDGTFSERTQA
-273 EVGLTGIT
+273 VGLTGLT

-294 GWLDFLAVRGA
+294 SWLDFLVLRGA
-305 WQGRDGQH
+305 WMGIDGQH
-313 PNSLVRNQGDGTFA
+313 PNSLVRNQGDTFA
-327 DVTAAAGLL
+327 DVTEAAGLL

-342 TAAWADVDNDGL
+342 TAAWADFDNDGW
-354 LDLFVGNET
+354 LDLFIGNET
-363 FPGIGDVHPG
+363 FLDDGDIHPS

-382 TFVEKAASL
+382 TFAEKAASL
-391 GLATEG
+391 GLATQG
-397 LVKGTTWGDFDNDGQ
+397 FVKGATWGDFDNDGQ

-418 RLMGD
+418 RLLGD

-428 NRGTAPTEGPRF
+428 NQGAESTEEPRF
-440 ADVAGRAGV
+440 VDVASLAGV
-449 RRPRESFPTWFWD
+449 KQPHNSFPTWFWD

-478 NPDLNAGDVAAD
+478 NPEINAGDVAAD

-503 FRNRGDGTFAD
+503 FRNRGNGTFAD
-514 ISQPS
+514 VSQGHH
-519 RLHQVLYTMGCNY
+519 LHKVLYTMGCNY

-543 YLATG
+543 YAGTG
-548 SPSLRSVVPNRM
+548 APSLRSVMPNRM
-560 FRNAGGRVFQ
+560 FRNAGGHIFQ

-608 TGDTFQNVLFEN
+608 TGDIFQNVLFEN
-620 PGHGHR
+620 PGHGHH

-637 NRSAIGARIE
+637 NRSAIGARVE

-653 EGTRSIHRM
+653 GGTRLIHRT

-668 FGASSLQE
+668 FGASSLQQ

-695 TDEVQRFADV
+695 EDAVQRFADV
-705 PLDRTYRVRQGAAAL
+705 PLDQAYRVRQGEAAL
-720 IPLVRRSLS
+720 IPLVRKAVS
-729 LAPKRDGAVQSHEHS
+729 LAPERDGAAQGHHS
-744 PAPDRSSL
+744 PAHN